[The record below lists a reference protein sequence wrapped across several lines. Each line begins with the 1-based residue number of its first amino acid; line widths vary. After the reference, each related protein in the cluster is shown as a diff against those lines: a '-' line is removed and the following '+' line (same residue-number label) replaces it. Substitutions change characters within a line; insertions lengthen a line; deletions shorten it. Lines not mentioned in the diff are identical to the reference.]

1 MSIPSGAFPIPIT
14 LTPEALQRGGHVY
27 PDHIYDP
34 TRIQIA
40 TEILGKEVAKL
51 VVAQSDA
58 EPEAHRGLVGEWFKG
73 TEQELSPV
81 HDFWSTF
88 ELLPMVKTK
97 RLARFVTAQN
107 VDWRP
112 ESMTLDELTLT
123 WMPFVEH
130 HPEFGEGPWPVPAI
144 RSVFVQHPDIYAEA
158 AEQNQTNRSRY
169 GFNRDNDPITI
180 VTREDGVQYLLDGN
194 GRLYAALMA
203 GRDEIRTWHGR
214 LIGAKPENYWVSTGL
229 LKDLCYTAID
239 EADTN
244 PEVAKSALILL
255 RAQLASNDV
264 AKANYHIWIKQ
275 YFPKLTDKIA
285 DVL

>member
-1 MSIPSGAFPIPIT
+1 MSTSDETFPIPVV
-14 LTPEALQRGGHVY
+14 LTPEALQRGERVY
-27 PDHIYDP
+27 PEHIYDP

-40 TEILGKEVAKL
+40 TEILGKEIAKL

-58 EPEAHRGLVGEWFKG
+58 ELEAHRGVVGEWFKG

-112 ESMTLDELTLT
+112 ENVELNKLVLT
-123 WMPFVEH
+123 WMPFIEH
-130 HPEFGEGPWPVPAI
+130 HPEFSEGPWSVSAI
-144 RSVFVQHPDIYAEA
+144 RSIFAQHPDIHAEA
-158 AEQNQTNRSRY
+158 SEQNRANRSRY

-180 VTREDGVQYLLDGN
+180 VTRDDEVQYLLDGN
-194 GRLYAALMA
+194 GRLYAAIMA
-203 GRDEIRTWHGR
+203 GRDEIRTWHGHMT
-214 LIGAKPENYWVSTGL
+214 GTKPENYWVSTGL
-229 LKDLCYTAID
+229 IKDLCYTIAD
-239 EADTN
+239 EAEAN
-244 PEVAKSALILL
+244 PEVANAALVLL
-255 RAQLASNDV
+255 RTQLASNDI

-275 YFPKLTDKIA
+275 YFPELTEQLTD
-285 DVL
+285 VL